1 MKHRCNYLFK
11 EVFNLRYK
19 NYKKKKKQDGQETSS
34 ADRPKLRGLHAQPIR
49 KLGTNKTFDN

>member
-19 NYKKKKKQDGQETSS
+19 NYKKRKKNRMDKKHQVQIDLSYEACTLS
-34 ADRPKLRGLHAQPIR
+34 P
-49 KLGTNKTFDN
+49 